1 VRRPAQAREAGG
13 RVAGLSPN
21 QIGFFTEHGYLVF
34 ENVLSPQEL
43 QELRDAS
50 ERLQEER
57 KRLAGDNR
65 LAVIHNVPLL
75 DDAFMKAARNPA
87 MLAAVA
93 DLIGPDLH
101 LQHAKL
107 NWKPP
112 AVGAGEVGWHQD
124 FPFFPH
130 SNYDLLAC
138 MFLLDDATPDNGCMR
153 VIPGS
158 HKRGPVDH
166 YAADGTFAGRCTDP
180 GDYEPDVRAGNV
192 VDFVVPAGSMTVHH
206 CNTLHASYP
215 NRSANPRRGLVYQIA
230 AGDSIQLGGNLHK
243 VWSMWL
249 QGNDPRQ
256 ARLVD
261 GTTFR
266 LPRPLTNVGGLEP
279 SADWRHVTQ
288 D

>member
-1 VRRPAQAREAGG
+1 MATPQTTATTEA
-13 RVAGLSPN
+13 VLGLTDE
-21 QIGFFTEHGYLVF
+21 QRHFYQEHGYLIV
-34 ENVLSPQEL
+34 EDVLSAREVDT
-43 QELRDAS
+43 LRAAS
-50 ERLQEER
+50 ERLQGER
-57 KRLAGDNR
+57 QRLGGDHR

-75 DDAFMKAARNPA
+75 DEAFLQTARHPR
-87 MLAAVA
+87 MLAVVA
-93 DLIGPDLH
+93 DLIGPNLR

-112 AVGAGEVGWHQD
+112 AIGAGEVSWHQD

-130 SNYDLLAC
+130 TNYDLLAC